1 VNEKWKGHE
10 DARRVYA
17 MQVPIVIVGT
27 KYDVLQQN
35 ESEKLKWFC

>member
-1 VNEKWKGHE
+1 LASHIETKVNEKWKGHE

-27 KYDVLQQN
+27 KYDVL
-35 ESEKLKWFC
+35 